1 MSNNARGDVDQ
12 RALVDSVT
20 STQDTMDL
28 LVQTSTIHDSS
39 STPMPPYSERVMT
52 QPN

>member
-12 RALVDSVT
+12 RALADSVT
-20 STQDTMDL
+20 STQDTMDSL
-28 LVQTSTIHDSS
+28 LQTSIIHDTSN
-39 STPMPPYSERVMT
+39 TPMPHYSERVMT